1 MPELTVVGAVATDV
15 PVMVPLTTGT
25 RNPFIIGIP
34 VFVVEP
40 EVILTALLAVVVV
53 LAIRSVADDLSGKT
67 DPSCGINTVL
77 LGLGLDIKPDTF
89 PSGTLLVLFIVVL
102 SGTITVPVPTLLI
115 FNEIFL
121 S

>member
-1 MPELTVVGAVATDV
+1 
-15 PVMVPLTTGT
+15 MVPLTTGT

-89 PSGTLLVLFIVVL
+89 PAGTLLVLFTVVL